1 MNKTIKEILS
11 TKINNKYTFPN
22 SDYNKIVID
31 KLLNEKDEKK
41 RIKFENI
48 LNKTFGE
55 WIHYFQDPKDKLKQL
70 YEEEL
75 KAKNKRNNLDYII
88 NNFENIIENKREM
101 KKK

>member
-1 MNKTIKEILS
+1 M
-11 TKINNKYTFPN
+11 
-22 SDYNKIVID
+22 
-31 KLLNEKDEKK
+31 
-41 RIKFENI
+41 
-48 LNKTFGE
+48 NKTFGE